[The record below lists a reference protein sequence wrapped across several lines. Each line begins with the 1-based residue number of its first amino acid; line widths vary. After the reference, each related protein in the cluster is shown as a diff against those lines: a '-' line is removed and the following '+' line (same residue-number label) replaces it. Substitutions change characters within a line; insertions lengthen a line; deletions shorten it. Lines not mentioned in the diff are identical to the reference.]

1 VALCDGA
8 YKAALPAALPPS
20 LTPSEQLW
28 RTGCVNALDFRF
40 SATGL
45 GLPSDPP
52 FQPCGACWS
61 FVAGMESVHIVLDP
75 ILERTT
81 NADRYEVKAAM
92 GACFSPHRKKI
103 TRRVHEVSQFHVVD
117 GLDGV
122 HKGPLLPR
130 PHLDENDSPFFHG
143 YDVDLSHGAKEVPL
157 EDAVAAETEKPARC
171 AFSSFSR
178 F

>member
-1 VALCDGA
+1 
-8 YKAALPAALPPS
+8 
-20 LTPSEQLW
+20 
-28 RTGCVNALDFRF
+28 
-40 SATGL
+40 
-45 GLPSDPP
+45 
-52 FQPCGACWS
+52 
-61 FVAGMESVHIVLDP
+61 MESVHIVLDP

-143 YDVDLSHGAKEVPL
+143 YDVDLPHGTKEVPL
-157 EDAVAAETEKPARC
+157 EDAVAAETEVNNCRALTAGACAEVGRFSFEEHGGGDAREGPERKTRRHEGRSKGSTQYPE
-171 AFSSFSR
+171 SSSQ
-178 F
+178 